1 MIMSNTE
8 IKQKE
13 KEQSS
18 LKKKYR
24 KMSPISLMYYVKL
37 GVRSLFLIAVAV
49 VYGIGLARGGEL
61 IPSFTTVNVLL
72 GVIWGIYAV
81 EMVARFFPSRL
92 ESSGCQ
98 KVFKRSFLSTGEE
111 QPRLMPWKRT
121 LTVVAV
127 WVALNGVMGGL
138 YLFGVIDKGAL
149 VLVSLAYGICDMI
162 CILFFCPFQTW
173 FMKNRCC
180 ADCRIYNWDFAMMFT
195 PLVFIPNVFTLIM
208 LALSLA
214 LLLRWEIT
222 YKLHPERFATNTNG
236 CISCSECKEKLC
248 HHKKQLHTYWR
259 RQSKKNK

>member
-1 MIMSNTE
+1 
-8 IKQKE
+8 
-13 KEQSS
+13 
-18 LKKKYR
+18 
-24 KMSPISLMYYVKL
+24 
-37 GVRSLFLIAVAV
+37 
-49 VYGIGLARGGEL
+49 
-61 IPSFTTVNVLL
+61 
-72 GVIWGIYAV
+72 
-81 EMVARFFPSRL
+81 
-92 ESSGCQ
+92 
-98 KVFKRSFLSTGEE
+98 
-111 QPRLMPWKRT
+111 MPWKRT

-138 YLFGVIDKGAL
+138 YLFGVIDKGVL